1 MEDCIFCK
9 IINGEI
15 PKYQVYEDD
24 DVLGILDINPT
35 RHGHVLVFPKK
46 HSQNFE
52 STDEETLAKLVGA
65 VKKVG
70 KSVKEN
76 LPAQSYNVAVNNDR
90 AAGQIIPHIH
100 FHIIPRNEG
109 DGLKGWPQEP
119 YAEGMAESIM
129 NKIKIS

>member
-9 IINGEI
+9 VIKKEI
-15 PKYQVYEDD
+15 PRYKVYEDD

-46 HSQNFE
+46 HMKNFE
-52 STDEETLAKLVGA
+52 DADENTLSKIMAV
-65 VKKVG
+65 VKKLG
-70 KSVKEN
+70 LQVKEK
-76 LPAQSYNVAVNNDR
+76 LPAESYNVVVNNDE

-119 YAEGMAESIM
+119 YPKGMVEEVM
-129 NKIKIS
+129 NKLKIN